1 MALISITSNSKDFS
15 FELNKNPKTG
25 LQARSLREGVLYGF
39 FSRKG
44 KIFNLYFQDHP
55 LKCSFDL
62 DQENKREFEYNDL
75 ERYTNAELYLSML
88 DRGISIKEPILSTSV
103 EDTSTTVKENT
114 YTLNL
119 HHVSVKRKQLLRI
132 FKQDIERC
140 TNCIMT
146 YSLMS
151 EPHSSSIFTIQ
162 LTQVS
167 TSIYSIIQIAKVL
180 LLLVSANNSREH
192 NVDEAQVKKYLTQ
205 VINLDLSYNLRNIF
219 KVKFLTPSLFRIYK
233 EQLEQSK
240 HASLTFAPG
249 DRDNQRKDFIISQL
263 EGDVADVNIIELG
276 CGRSNHIKQ
285 LYKRLLKDNKQQ
297 TNKFSYTV
305 IDKDAEELKEIEH
318 LARKNLFTIPTATS
332 SQEALTSIDASKTY
346 IVLCNNLYKKSD
358 TFSVIEDLQEL
369 RQLQLTKLVLI
380 AYDQDFY
387 TQYNVLS
394 GEEIDPTVS
403 QFYTK
408 AEFSTL
414 VESIFKDYKTQFTS
428 IGDSVD
434 GVYAMNA
441 VVLTQ

>member
-1 MALISITSNSKDFS
+1 M
-15 FELNKNPKTG
+15 
-25 LQARSLREGVLYGF
+25 
-39 FSRKG
+39 
-44 KIFNLYFQDHP
+44 
-55 LKCSFDL
+55 
-62 DQENKREFEYNDL
+62 
-75 ERYTNAELYLSML
+75 
-88 DRGISIKEPILSTSV
+88 
-103 EDTSTTVKENT
+103 
-114 YTLNL
+114 
-119 HHVSVKRKQLLRI
+119 
-132 FKQDIERC
+132 
-140 TNCIMT
+140 
-146 YSLMS
+146 
-151 EPHSSSIFTIQ
+151 
-162 LTQVS
+162 
-167 TSIYSIIQIAKVL
+167 
-180 LLLVSANNSREH
+180 
-192 NVDEAQVKKYLTQ
+192 
-205 VINLDLSYNLRNIF
+205 
-219 KVKFLTPSLFRIYK
+219 
-233 EQLEQSK
+233 
-240 HASLTFAPG
+240 
-249 DRDNQRKDFIISQL
+249 
-263 EGDVADVNIIELG
+263 
-276 CGRSNHIKQ
+276 
-285 LYKRLLKDNKQQ
+285 KDNKQQ